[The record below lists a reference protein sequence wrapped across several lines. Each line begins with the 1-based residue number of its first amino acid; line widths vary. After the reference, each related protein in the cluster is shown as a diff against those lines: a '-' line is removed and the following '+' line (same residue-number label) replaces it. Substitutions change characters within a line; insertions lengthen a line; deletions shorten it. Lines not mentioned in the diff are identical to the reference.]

1 VAKQKQLKVTQVRS
15 VTDRKVK
22 QRGTM
27 RALGIRRIGHSVTHE
42 DKPEIRGMLRVVEH
56 LVTVEEIDA

>member
-1 VAKQKQLKVTQVRS
+1 MAKQLKVTQVRS
-15 VTDRKVK
+15 VSDRKIK

-56 LVTVEEIDA
+56 LVTIEEIDA